1 MSASYTQFESGYE
14 SDAGSVEN
22 VAEEIGGE
30 ETGSSS
36 ETGGTESEAQEHEV
50 MSSPQEGS
58 RANEGAASQDSESG
72 MEADETSFESDTEW
86 SPDDRGPTE
95 AAGDEA
101 MLDAYFAEA
110 AVEEDA
116 QEFLPILGALI
127 PVFKA
132 ALPILVNTLAQKG
145 GAALT
150 ARLRKLQQQRRPRML
165 RRETGN
171 GNGSMVEA
179 DESDAEALLDALS
192 SMEVVI
198 GPDDRKRVT
207 PTNVL
212 PWRRICHLSIKAANG
227 SSFLGTGFFIGPRT
241 VATAGHCVFLRD
253 NGGWAREIK
262 VSPARDGSS
271 TPYGTV
277 GSSNLRSVR
286 GWVVGRKRAY
296 DYGAIIL
303 PRSFR
308 QPAIGAFGFA
318 AYPDAMLRQGKLN
331 TAGYPGDKPSGTM
344 WYHGRV
350 AKSVAARVITYD
362 TDTAGGQSGSPVW
375 QRRGNTRTVVGV
387 HTNGSPAGNS
397 ATRITQP
404 VFKNFMTWR
413 GEGGTEGAVASYS
426 SQSRSGQ
433 KGMMS
438 YGANTE
444 DGGSYAT
451 A

>member
-1 MSASYTQFESGYE
+1 MSASAAMFESQYGESGYSG
-14 SDAGSVEN
+14 SDEN

-30 ETGSSS
+30 EAGGGSPM
-36 ETGGTESEAQEHEV
+36 ESAESDAQEHQV
-50 MSSPQEGS
+50 MSNDQSRS
-58 RANEGAASQDSESG
+58 RANEGAADGQDSESSA
-72 MEADETSFESDTEW
+72 ETDETSFETDTEW
-86 SPDDRGPTE
+86 SADDRGPTE
-95 AAGDEA
+95 AAGEEA
-101 MLDAYFAEA
+101 LLDAYFAEA

-116 QEFLPILGALI
+116 QEFLPILGALV

-145 GAALT
+145 STALT
-150 ARLRKLQQQRRPRML
+150 ARLRRLQQQKKPRLL
-165 RRETGN
+165 RRETG
-171 GNGSMVEA
+171 GGLVEA
-179 DESDAEALLDALS
+179 DESDTEALVDALS
-192 SMEVVI
+192 AMEVVI

-212 PWRRICHLSIKAANG
+212 PWRRICHLSIRAANG
-227 SSFLGTGFFIGPRT
+227 SMFLGTGFFIGPRT

-253 NGGWAREIK
+253 NGGWASEIR
-262 VSPARDGSS
+262 VSPARDGSA

-277 GSSNLRSVR
+277 TATSLRSVR

-303 PRSFR
+303 PRTFR
-308 QPAIGAFGFA
+308 QPSIGAFGFA

-375 QRRGNTRTVVGV
+375 QRRGNTRTVVGI
-387 HTNGSPAGNS
+387 HTNGSPSGNS

-404 VFKNFMTWR
+404 VFTNFMAWR
-413 GEGGTEGAVASYS
+413 AEGGTEGAVANAPTQYRT
-426 SQSRSGQ
+426 SQR
-433 KGMMS
+433 GMGS
-438 YGANTE
+438 YGANTQN
-444 DGGSYAT
+444 GSSYAT